1 MASQA
6 SSAPRFGPYEL
17 ARRLGAGGMAET
29 FVAVRRGPGG
39 FEQHVCLKRILPAF
53 EENVEFV
60 RLFLEEARVSA
71 RLRHTNIVQVL
82 DFGVVEGSHFLALEL
97 VEGLDMRIVLEQLR
111 GNDEAMTSGLVSY
124 LAFELGAALDFAHE
138 AGPDGS
144 VKGVVHRDIS
154 PSNVLLSRAGEVKL
168 TDFGIAKAMNT
179 THITRSGN
187 IKGKVPYMAP
197 EYALKMQYDAR
208 SDLFALGVTLYEALV
223 GKRPFDGLTELDTM
237 RRIQDGEHV
246 PLHEAAP
253 GVPAALSSA
262 IEQLLLPDPDQRY
275 PNAAEFLDA
284 LVDVAPPPTSRRILG
299 DLVRRCTARKQEE
312 TEQRKAQH
320 AAWFESPGLAATAAP
335 GNRTEAVHDEPAPV
349 PGAVKIA
356 SPTAETRTR
365 EANDGAPLPDGGTH
379 DIGTAR
385 TLAVATPGGVRAPR
399 AIAAAQTKPLAGA
412 QGDTARS
419 SPNEFAQQTDE
430 TPIAGATPGVR
441 RAPPTWAWSALGL
454 ALLAI
459 VVGGVWSGT
468 TESDGEPPDV
478 HVASEPATTAIDR
491 AAPTGAEAID
501 TARAAEPTEGA
512 TGDTASTV
520 GAIEPAAP
528 TEPEAEEPTDD
539 ARRRHARARDR
550 ALLPTERE
558 TEATRP
564 VERRASSAP
573 PETPATLSVI
583 VIPFGDVWVDGRH
596 IGTAPID
603 VDVEPGRHVVAA
615 GEGSPTKR
623 TTVQV
628 TAGQRRR
635 VVLR

>member
-1 MASQA
+1 
-6 SSAPRFGPYEL
+6 
-17 ARRLGAGGMAET
+17 MAET
-29 FVAVRRGPGG
+29 FLAVRRGPGG

-53 EENVEFV
+53 EENAEFV

-197 EYALKMQYDAR
+197 EYAMKMQYDAR

-223 GKRPFDGLTELDTM
+223 GRRPFDGLTELDTM

-246 PLHEAAP
+246 PLPEAAP

-262 IEQLLLPDPDQRY
+262 IERLLLPNPDDRFA
-275 PNAAEFLDA
+275 NAADFLDA

-299 DLVRRCTARKQEE
+299 ELVRRCMARRQEE
-312 TEQRKAQH
+312 TEQRKAQQ
-320 AAWFESPGLAATAAP
+320 AAWFESPGGVADAVARE
-335 GNRTEAVHDEPAPV
+335 GTEALNAEPAPL

-356 SPTAETRTR
+356 SPSAETRTR
-365 EANDGAPLPDGGTH
+365 EPTGVAAPREGFTH
-379 DIGTAR
+379 DIGTAQ
-385 TLAVATPGGVRAPR
+385 TLAVATPGSVKSPGPR
-399 AIAAAQTKPLAGA
+399 AGAQTKPLDGA
-412 QGDTARS
+412 PPRHGVAVAPTKPVADAPHDTVQS
-419 SPNEFAQQTDE
+419 PPNEFAQDR
-430 TPIAGATPGVR
+430 TPLPASIAPAR
-441 RAPPTWAWSALGL
+441 RGPPAWAWAAL
-454 ALLAI
+454 AVAT
-459 VVGGVWSGT
+459 VGVAAAGIGIGMAGS
-468 TESDGEPPDV
+468 SDEPPEV
-478 HVASEPATTAIDR
+478 QAASPATEPATATGVEHGAVERVTAQGEDTTEP
-491 AAPTGAEAID
+491 ATEALPVAQPATNEPEATEEPPPSEANDAPARPRSQSQRETR
-501 TARAAEPTEGA
+501 ARAAEA
-512 TGDTASTV
+512 TAR
-520 GAIEPAAP
+520 EPA
-528 TEPEAEEPTDD
+528 E
-539 ARRRHARARDR
+539 RRTRSARAS
-550 ALLPTERE
+550 
-558 TEATRP
+558 EA
-564 VERRASSAP
+564 
-573 PETPATLSVI
+573 PATLSVI

-596 IGTAPID
+596 VGTAPL
-603 VDVEPGRHVVAA
+603 DVEVPAGRHVVAA

-628 TAGQRRR
+628 TPGQRRR